1 MAYGIGTD
9 YAHGERMDPPETG
22 EDGDADTEKG
32 DQVTDITDRA
42 RDLADKLR
50 ATSRHY
56 NKLIDWEEH
65 DLSDDQAAVLILAEL
80 QAERGECHWHE
91 TEYYWLSECGLE
103 WVLEDA
109 APAANG
115 MIYCPK
121 CGRKLIDD
129 SEEHRDV
136 DD

>member
-22 EDGDADTEKG
+22 EGWEAER
-32 DQVTDITDRA
+32 RA
-42 RDLADKLR
+42 ED
-50 ATSRHY
+50 
-56 NKLIDWEEH
+56 EH
-65 DLSDDQAAVLILAEL
+65 AEGL
-80 QAERGECHWHE
+80 PVRGECHWRE
-91 TEYYWLSECGLE
+91 TEYSWSSECGFK
-103 WVLEDA
+103 WVLEDDG
-109 APAANG
+109 PAANG
-115 MIYCPK
+115 MHYCPK